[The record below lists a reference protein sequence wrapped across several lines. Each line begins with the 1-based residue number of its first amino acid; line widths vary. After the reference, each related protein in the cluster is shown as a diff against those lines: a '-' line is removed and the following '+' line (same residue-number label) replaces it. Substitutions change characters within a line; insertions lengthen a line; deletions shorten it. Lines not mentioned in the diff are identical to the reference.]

1 MKLPNLGKVKMP
13 KPGGLKINNRFLK
26 RHLLS
31 LIVVAVLAAG
41 TGTVYGTLSSHAADK
56 GHDPVNGINKD
67 RYQVLVS
74 GDGYKLS
81 KKQEKDYKLQKKQNK
96 INAENAARNPNTLRP
111 FSGSRVFRSGSSSHF
126 RYRGHSF
133 KTSKAPRITS
143 DVSSEISKL
152 EKPVAGDTFKIRV
165 SARAYPF
172 RTKNS
177 IDSDDI
183 KVSVVGGS
191 ATLYKS
197 DGGNHYYK
205 IELGE
210 GTNKITITATDKKT
224 KKKATLGP
232 YTVKVS
238 AGNSGGSNTDPSQN
252 TDPSESETPVTKEVS
267 VTVNYGSDGSN
278 SLSKEV
284 DETITVREALSQ
296 MGVTVNSDTIE
307 FVPGSFSISS
317 FDDELEDIYKEEK
330 ADELNEDGSIDS
342 AKYDAWKED
351 IKDKIKDGMGK
362 DHPFS
367 STHWECGT
375 SLDTTV
381 KDLTSGITL
390 TLHLY

>member
-41 TGTVYGTLSSHAADK
+41 TGTVYGTLSSHVADK

-96 INAENAARNPNTLRP
+96 INATNAARNPNTLRP

-165 SARAYPF
+165 TARAYPF
-172 RTKNS
+172 RTKNAIS
-177 IDSDDI
+177 SDNI

-197 DGGNHYYK
+197 DGGSHYYK

-210 GTNKITITATDKKT
+210 GKNKITITATDKKT

-232 YTVKVS
+232 YTVKVG
-238 AGNSGGSNTDPSQN
+238 AGNSGGTNTDPTQGTEPTPQKTQVKVSGEYVSIPDIEIEEDKTVADALKEAGVSIEDDVISVPKELLN
-252 TDPSESETPVTKEVS
+252 SDFDKKLEEVLKDKYDKYLEGVGEDETPQE
-267 VTVNYGSDGSN
+267 YSDW
-278 SLSKEV
+278 K
-284 DETITVREALSQ
+284 DE
-296 MGVTVNSDTIE
+296 
-307 FVPGSFSISS
+307 
-317 FDDELEDIYKEEK
+317 
-330 ADELNEDGSIDS
+330 NEDSVFNSIQWS
-342 AKYDAWKED
+342 CSPNLGT
-351 IKDKIKDGMGK
+351 ILKD
-362 DHPFS
+362 S
-367 STHWECGT
+367 ST
-375 SLDTTV
+375 
-381 KDLTSGITL
+381 ITL
-390 TLHLY
+390 TCSFPD